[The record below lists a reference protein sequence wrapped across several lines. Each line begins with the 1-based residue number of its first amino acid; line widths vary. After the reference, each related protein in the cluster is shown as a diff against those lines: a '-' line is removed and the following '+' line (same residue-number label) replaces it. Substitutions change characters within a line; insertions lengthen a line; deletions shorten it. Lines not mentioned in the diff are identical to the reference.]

1 MFQNQIM
8 RTIKYIHFI
17 LLAAGLSTGLTS
29 CKKDYGNLNN
39 PTVEAYL
46 QNATRD
52 QLNNLVSGSESAMR
66 NELGLYLDDIGVLGR
81 EIYRFSG
88 ADPRYTTDLLGASDA
103 TLNNTGFYI
112 TNTWSA
118 KYRVVKNCH
127 LLIEAANNSTVIS
140 EQERKG
146 YTGFAKTIKAYQ
158 LLLLLNLTGENGIR
172 IDVDDAAHPGPV
184 LGYNESLAAIAA
196 LFDEAA
202 GDLASAQISFPLS
215 SGFAHFNT
223 AAGLLK
229 FNRALAAR
237 VAVYREKWEDAL
249 TALDASFYDATG
261 DLNEGVYHV
270 FGTGSGDQLNSA
282 FFPQNQAGEVRLAH
296 PSFADD
302 IEGNDDR
309 ISKAT
314 LRATPASYTGLTG
327 DRDVWVYT
335 SSTAPA
341 AIIRNEELIL
351 IRAEAEI
358 HLNHFDL
365 ATDALNIIR
374 NAHGLPDYSGA
385 STSEALSD
393 EMLMQRRYS
402 LFFEGHRWIDL
413 RRYNKIDEL
422 PVDRPGDDR
431 WTAFPLP
438 NTEG

>member
-1 MFQNQIM
+1 MH
-8 RTIKYIHFI
+8 TSKYIHFI
-17 LLAAGLSTGLTS
+17 LLVAGIAMSLTS

-118 KYRVVKNCH
+118 KYRVIKNCH

-146 YTGFAKTIKAYQ
+146 YTGFAKTIKAYE

-172 IDVDDAAHPGPV
+172 VDVDDADHPGPV
-184 LGYNESLAAIAA
+184 LGYNESLDAIAA

-202 GDLASAQISFPLS
+202 EELTSAEISFPLS
-215 SGFAHFNT
+215 SGFSHFNT
-223 AAGLLK
+223 ATGLLK

-237 VAVYREKWEDAL
+237 VAVYREKWDDAL
-249 TALDASFYDATG
+249 TALDASFYDPAG
-261 DLNEGVYHV
+261 DLYEGVYHV

-296 PSFADD
+296 PSFAED
-302 IEGNDDR
+302 IEENDDR

-341 AIIRNEELIL
+341 AVIRNEELIL
-351 IRAEAEI
+351 IKAEAEI

-365 ATDALNIIR
+365 ASDALNSVR

-385 STSEALSD
+385 MTTEALTD

-422 PVDRPGDDR
+422 PIDRQGDDR

>member
-1 MFQNQIM
+1 M
-8 RTIKYIHFI
+8 RTTKYIHFV
-17 LLAAGLSTGLTS
+17 LLAACLVTFFSS

-46 QNATRD
+46 ENATRD

-158 LLLLLNLTGENGIR
+158 LLLVLNLTGENGIR
-172 IDVDDAAHPGPV
+172 VDVEDPSHPGPV
-184 LGYNESLAAIAA
+184 LGYDESLEAIAA

-202 GDLASAQISFPLS
+202 ADLSSAEIAFPLS
-215 SGFAHFNT
+215 SGFSQFNT
-223 AAGLLK
+223 AEGFLK

-237 VAVYREKWEDAL
+237 VAVYRKHWEDAL
-249 TALDASFYDATG
+249 TDLSASFYDPAG
-261 DLNEGVYHV
+261 DLYEGVYHV

-296 PSFADD
+296 PSFAED
-302 IEGNDDR
+302 IEANDDR

-335 SSTAPA
+335 SGTAPA
-341 AIIRNEELIL
+341 PIIRNEELIL
-351 IRAEAEI
+351 LKAEAEI

-365 ATDALNIIR
+365 ASDALNIIR
-374 NAHGLPDYSGA
+374 NAHGLTDYSGA
-385 STSEALSD
+385 MTTDALTD
-393 EMLMQRRYS
+393 EMLQQRRYS

-422 PVDRPGDDR
+422 PVDRAGDDR